1 MSFLL
6 ILVIGFQNCQEQ
18 RHIIDVASNSTP
30 VTNTSTGTN
39 TNTVELLF
47 LSEEVSDEEIL
58 VFADHFA
65 VNTSVTFV
73 VRAFTGQETALEA
86 YNNFEWSV
94 SLKDLVGNTEA
105 AVVNSDD
112 NERVTSQ
119 LNYDWSFNEVGV
131 YDILATLTSSGG
143 EPSLDISRNIVIGQ
157 CENSPL
163 EIIMNNIQSSQAGG
177 SATSTSISSTST
189 LPTNETSFYVDRS
202 DGQAINI
209 NNGLWEVRL
218 NSHRVESSFFNSEQY
233 TQLTMFDVSILEGD
247 TVTVEFFTQLEGDS
261 CITYSRASY
270 KMTDGHL
277 SFLDVPSSST
287 TTTTIDISTTTITT
301 IQ

>member
-6 ILVIGFQNCQEQ
+6 ILMIGFQNCQEQ
-18 RHIIDVASNSTP
+18 RHIINVASNSTP
-30 VTNTSTGTN
+30 VTDTSTS

-47 LSEEVSDEEIL
+47 LPEEVLGEEIL
-58 VFADHFA
+58 IFADHFA
-65 VNTSVTFV
+65 INTSVTFV
-73 VRAFTGQETALEA
+73 IKAFTGQETALDA

-94 SLKDLVGNTEA
+94 SLEDLVGNTEGT
-105 AVVNSDD
+105 VVNSDD
-112 NERVTSQ
+112 NKRVTSQ
-119 LNYDWSFNEVGV
+119 LNYEWSFNEVGV
-131 YDILATLTSSGG
+131 YDILATLASSGG
-143 EPSLDISRNIVIGQ
+143 ELSLAISRSIVIGQ

-163 EIIMNNIQSSQAGG
+163 EISMNNVQSSQAGE
-177 SATSTSISSTST
+177 SSTSTST
-189 LPTNETSFYVDRS
+189 LPPNETSFYVDRT
-202 DGQAINI
+202 DGQAVNI

-218 NSHRVESSFFNSEQY
+218 NGHRIESHFFNVEQY

-270 KMTDGHL
+270 KMIDGHL

-287 TTTTIDISTTTITT
+287 TTTTIDTSTTTITT